1 MPVGVVVSRD
11 LKVWRA
17 LHIAEFSK
25 AYNHFVDVATWGD
38 KVVASTGQRL
48 LIFEAEELSG
58 GELFMKPYLAVLDR
72 VHGWLFLLKKLF
84 R

>member
-11 LKVWRA
+11 LNVWRA

-25 AYNHFVDVATWGD
+25 AYNHFVDVAIWGD

-48 LIFEAEELSG
+48 LIFEVGDLGG
-58 GELFMKPYLAVLDR
+58 GELFMKPYPAVLDR
-72 VHGWLFLLKKLF
+72 LHGLLFNLKRSF